1 MQFLRN
7 WHPTSWPSM
16 TDYGKS
22 IDSLMKDPEF
32 RAVYVRFG
40 ELVDLQERYLM
51 MSYDLDS

>member
-1 MQFLRN
+1 
-7 WHPTSWPSM
+7 M